1 MVNFN
6 IALFSIG
13 QDTAAALLPEV
24 TLFVGL
30 ILLLVVPNLGN
41 ATFRLPFTS
50 RRIPCFFGGQRF
62 RLTSHPAVPGVI
74 SVMVLLFA
82 AIFALLSQMGEVSPV
97 FGPASHINEITTRGG
112 DPLFTINAFSRLLE
126 MIAYSALLIAAIASL
141 NTIPPTDPSEIPRT
155 ERGSPR
161 AERERI
167 QSMIDN
173 RRQVDLHVLLIL
185 AAIGMSVVALASD
198 LFVFF
203 LGLELASLS
212 TYILVAF
219 RKETKEGTEGGAKY
233 FIVGAVASAV
243 TLYGISLLYI
253 WAGDLNFMTLR
264 EHWKDGPVDAIAII
278 GVLMILG
285 GLGFKV
291 SAAPFHF
298 AAPDAYA
305 GASAP
310 IAGVLATASMAL
322 GFVGVSR
329 LLIGVALPVDA
340 TTGAAWLLA
349 VALLA
354 VVTMTWGNL
363 AALDSKNPKR
373 MLAYSSVA
381 HAGYMLAAIAA
392 VGATRTAGAD
402 VLSTEAQL
410 IMTAV
415 LFHLAVLVSFKI
427 GAFLVVALMEIQGRG
442 YSLDDFKGLAR
453 KEPMIGVAMF
463 VFMLALAGIP
473 PLSGFVSKML
483 MVLGI
488 VQIGT
493 SDAILTD
500 TAITMAIS
508 GLNWVFWL
516 ALAVFVNSA
525 LSLFYYLRVGVIMFH
540 DPAENDTRLPKAS
553 ALRLVILVCMVG
565 TIIIGIFPNVLLE
578 FAETAASQF
587 LG

>member
-1 MVNFN
+1 
-6 IALFSIG
+6 
-13 QDTAAALLPEV
+13 
-24 TLFVGL
+24 
-30 ILLLVVPNLGN
+30 
-41 ATFRLPFTS
+41 
-50 RRIPCFFGGQRF
+50 
-62 RLTSHPAVPGVI
+62 
-74 SVMVLLFA
+74 MVLLFA

-97 FGPASHINEITTRGG
+97 FGPSSHINEISTRGG

-126 MIAYSALLIAAIASL
+126 MIAYSALLMAAIASL
-141 NTIPPTDPSEIPRT
+141 NTIPPTETDNIPRT
-155 ERGSPR
+155 ERGSLR
-161 AERERI
+161 AEAERL
-167 QSMIDN
+167 QSMMDN

-219 RKETKEGTEGGAKY
+219 RKETKEGSEGGAKY
-233 FIVGAVASAV
+233 FIVGAVSSAV
-243 TLYGISLLYI
+243 ALYGISLLYI

-264 EHWKDGPVDAIAII
+264 EHWKDGPVDPIAII

-285 GLGFKV
+285 GLSFKV

-310 IAGVLATASMAL
+310 IAGVLATASKAL

-340 TTGAAWLLA
+340 NTGAAWLMA

-392 VGATRTAGAD
+392 VGATRTAGSD

-410 IMTAV
+410 VMTAV

-427 GAFLVVALMEIQGRG
+427 GAFLVIALLEIQGKG
-442 YSLDDFKGLAR
+442 HSLNDFKGLAR
-453 KEPMIGVAMF
+453 KEPIIGAAMF
-463 VFMLALAGIP
+463 VFMLSLAGVP

-500 TAITMAIS
+500 TAITMAVS

-516 ALAVFVNSA
+516 ALIVFVNSA

-540 DPAENDTRLPKAS
+540 DSSEIDVSLSKAPAIR
-553 ALRLVILVCMVG
+553 ALIIACMVG

-587 LG
+587 LN

>member
-1 MVNFN
+1 M
-6 IALFSIG
+6 
-13 QDTAAALLPEV
+13 
-24 TLFVGL
+24 
-30 ILLLVVPNLGN
+30 
-41 ATFRLPFTS
+41 
-50 RRIPCFFGGQRF
+50 
-62 RLTSHPAVPGVI
+62 
-74 SVMVLLFA
+74 
-82 AIFALLSQMGEVSPV
+82 
-97 FGPASHINEITTRGG
+97 
-112 DPLFTINAFSRLLE
+112 
-126 MIAYSALLIAAIASL
+126 
-141 NTIPPTDPSEIPRT
+141 
-155 ERGSPR
+155 
-161 AERERI
+161 
-167 QSMIDN
+167 
-173 RRQVDLHVLLIL
+173 
-185 AAIGMSVVALASD
+185 
-198 LFVFF
+198 
-203 LGLELASLS
+203 ASLS

-219 RKETKEGTEGGAKY
+219 RKETKEGSEGGAKY

-310 IAGVLATASMAL
+310 IAGVLATASKAL

-354 VVTMTWGNL
+354 VITMTWGNL

-381 HAGYMLAAIAA
+381 HAGYLLAAIAA

-402 VLSTEAQL
+402 VLSIEAQL

-427 GAFLVVALMEIQGRG
+427 GAFLVVALMEVQGRG

-453 KEPMIGVAMF
+453 KEPVIGVAMF

-500 TAITMAIS
+500 TAITMAVS

-540 DPAENDTRLPKAS
+540 DPAENDTRLPKAA
-553 ALRLVILVCMVG
+553 ALRIVIIACMIG

-587 LG
+587 LS